1 MHIQAIIMDLIS
13 QLEDLKGVTDRL
25 SIEII
30 TDNFF
35 DSEITIQ
42 SGHCKVKG
50 KNVIIIDKL
59 LSIEEQIKTILHVI
73 NKFNLEMIYVPLW
86 IREHLETNNTN
97 KNKYDFT

>member
-1 MHIQAIIMDLIS
+1 MDS
-13 QLEDLKGVTDRL
+13 VSRLEDLKGVTDRL
-25 SIEII
+25 SIDII
-30 TDNFF
+30 TDSLF

-50 KNVIIIDKL
+50 KNLIIIDKL
-59 LSIEEQIKTILHVI
+59 LSIDEQIEIILHVI

-97 KNKYDFT
+97 KKQHDFT

>member
-1 MHIQAIIMDLIS
+1 MDS
-13 QLEDLKGVTDRL
+13 VSRLEDLKSVTDRL
-25 SIEII
+25 SIDII
-30 TDNFF
+30 TDSLF

-50 KNVIIIDKL
+50 KNLIIIDKL
-59 LSIEEQIKTILHVI
+59 LSIDEQIEIILHVI

-97 KNKYDFT
+97 KKQHDFT

>member
-1 MHIQAIIMDLIS
+1 MDLIS
-13 QLEDLKGVTDRL
+13 RLEDLKGVTDRL

-59 LSIEEQIKTILHVI
+59 LSIEEQIETILHVI
-73 NKFNLEMIYVPLW
+73 NKFNLEIIYVPLW

-97 KNKYDFT
+97 KKQHDFT

>member
-59 LSIEEQIKTILHVI
+59 LSIEEQIETILHVI
-73 NKFNLEMIYVPLW
+73 NKFNLEIIYVPLW
-86 IREHLETNNTN
+86 IREHLETSNAN
-97 KNKYDFT
+97 KK